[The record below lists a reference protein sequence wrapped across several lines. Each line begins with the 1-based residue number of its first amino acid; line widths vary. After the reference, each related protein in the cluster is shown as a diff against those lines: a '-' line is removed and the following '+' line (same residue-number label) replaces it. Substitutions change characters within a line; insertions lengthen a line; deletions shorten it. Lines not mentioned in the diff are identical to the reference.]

1 MHVQH
6 FLKQL
11 VTNVDSIG
19 AVTAS
24 SSVLAR
30 AIVEHARVREAK
42 FVLEFGPGTG
52 VFTGKIIEALP
63 EESGFFA
70 MEVNSKF
77 VDIVRRRFPSTNVIH
92 DSATEAGRYLQEHG
106 RESCDSIVSG
116 LPFAVFDDE
125 LQDAILDEV
134 DRILEPG
141 GIFVTFTYV
150 LAPLTK
156 KGRNIRRKLYE
167 RFSSVTVSPIIWRNL
182 PPAFLYC
189 AKI

>member
-1 MHVQH
+1 MHTLH
-6 FLKQL
+6 FFKEL
-11 VTNVDSIG
+11 VTNVGSVG
-19 AVTAS
+19 AVAPS

-30 AIVEHARVREAK
+30 AMVEHARVREAK

-52 VFTGKIIEALP
+52 AFTGKIIEALP
-63 EESGFFA
+63 QDSGFIA

-77 VDIVRRRFPSTNVIH
+77 VDIVRNRYPSTNIVH
-92 DSATEAGRYLQEHG
+92 DSATEASRYLQAQG

-116 LPFAVFDDE
+116 LPFAAFNDE

-134 DRILEPG
+134 GRILEPG

-150 LAPLTK
+150 QAPLTK
-156 KGRNIRRKLYE
+156 RGRNIRRKLFE
-167 RFSSVTVSPIIWRNL
+167 RFSSVTTSPIIWRNF

-189 AKI
+189 AQM